1 MPDPVLDT
9 RTLNRALLA
18 RQLLLERSKVPITRA
33 VERIGGIQ
41 AQYAPSAYI
50 GLWSRLH
57 GFRRP
62 RLTRALETGELIQA
76 TLMRGTIHIAS
87 AADYPILT
95 AAVRRSRR
103 EMWSRV
109 AKTRDLHHDGW
120 HRIATIITETLA
132 DGPRP
137 RGELIQA
144 LVDEGFAK
152 DIWEGV
158 GLWVDMIRVPPSGT
172 WERRRADLYGLAGDY
187 VTMTPIDEATAV
199 EHLARRYLRAFGPAT
214 IGDLSSWGGVSIATL
229 RPVIEE
235 MRLRSF
241 RSEDG
246 NVLLDLPRQPI
257 PDPEIKTPVRFLPTW
272 DATLLAHARRTQ
284 ILPEEH
290 RNKVF
295 NTKNP
300 HSMATFLVDG
310 VVAGTW
316 RQEGPRVKLAPFAPL
331 PRADRRELDDEAD
344 LLAAFLAD

>member
-1 MPDPVLDT
+1 MADPVLDT

-18 RQLLLERSKVPITRA
+18 RQLLLERSKMPIARA

-50 GLWSRLH
+50 GLWTRLH

-62 RLTRALETGELIQA
+62 RLTKALEAAELIQA
-76 TLMRGTIHIAS
+76 TVMRVTIHIVS

-95 AAVRRSRR
+95 EAVRRSRR
-103 EMWSRV
+103 ELWSRV
-109 AKTRDLHHDGW
+109 AKSRDLGPDGW
-120 HRIATIITETLA
+120 HRVGTIVTDMLA

-144 LVDEGFAK
+144 LVDEGFAR

-172 WERRRADLYGLAGDY
+172 WERRRADLYGLARNY
-187 VTMTPIDEATAV
+187 VAMTPIDESAALQ
-199 EHLARRYLRAFGPAT
+199 HLVKRYLRAFGPAT
-214 IGDLSSWGGVSIATL
+214 IGDVSSWSGASITTL
-229 RPVIEE
+229 RPVIERL
-235 MRLRSF
+235 RLRSF
-241 RSEDG
+241 RSEEG
-246 NVLLDLPRQPI
+246 NALLDLPRQPI
-257 PDPEIKTPVRFLPTW
+257 PDPGIPAPVRFLPTW

-290 RNKVF
+290 RGAVF

-300 HSMATFLVDG
+300 QSVATFLVDG
-310 VVAGTW
+310 VGGRDMATGRDEVEARAICTA
-316 RQEGPRVKLAPFAPL
+316 APGHPS
-331 PRADRRELDDEAD
+331 
-344 LLAAFLAD
+344 

>member
-1 MPDPVLDT
+1 MADPVLDT
-9 RTLNRALLA
+9 RTLNRALLT
-18 RQLLLERSKVPITRA
+18 RQLLLQRAKIPITRA

-41 AQYAPSAYI
+41 AQYSPSAYI

-62 RLTRALETGELIQA
+62 QLTRALETADLIQA
-76 TLMRGTIHIAS
+76 TVMRVTIHVVS

-95 AAVRRSRR
+95 EAVRRSRR
-103 EMWSRV
+103 DVWSRV
-109 AKTRDLHHDGW
+109 AKSRNLDHDGW
-120 HRIATIITETLA
+120 RRVGTIVTNMLA

-137 RGELIQA
+137 RLELIQA
-144 LVDEGFAK
+144 LVDEGFTK

-187 VTMTPIDEATAV
+187 VAMTPIDESAAL
-199 EHLARRYLRAFGPAT
+199 EHLVKRYLRAFGPAT
-214 IGDLSSWGGVSIATL
+214 IGDVSSWSGVSITTL

-235 MRLRSF
+235 MRFRSF

-246 NVLLDLPRQPI
+246 SVLLDLPRLPI
-257 PDPEIKTPVRFLPTW
+257 PDPGTPSPVRFLPTW
-272 DATLLAHARRTQ
+272 DATLLAHARRSQ
-284 ILPEEH
+284 ILPEAH
-290 RNKVF
+290 RSTVF

-300 HSMATFLVDG
+300 QSLATFLVDG
-310 VVAGTW
+310 AVAGTW
-316 RQEGPRVKLAPFAPL
+316 RQEGAQVKLEPFAPL
-331 PRADRRELDDEAD
+331 PRAIRRELDDEAD

>member
-1 MPDPVLDT
+1 MADRFLDT

-18 RQLLLERSKVPITRA
+18 RQLLLERSKIPITRA

-50 GLWSRLH
+50 GLWSRLL

-62 RLTRALETGELIQA
+62 RLTHALETAELVQA
-76 TLMRGTIHIAS
+76 TLMRVTIHVVS
-87 AADYPILT
+87 ATDYPILT

-103 EMWSRV
+103 ELWSRV
-109 AKTRDLHHDGW
+109 AKSRDLDLDGW
-120 HRIATIITETLA
+120 QRVATIITVALA

-172 WERRRADLYGLAGDY
+172 WERRRADLFGLASDH
-187 VTMTPIDEATAV
+187 VAMAPIDEDSAL
-199 EHLARRYLRAFGPAT
+199 EHLVGRYLRAFGPAT
-214 IGDLSSWGGVSIATL
+214 IGDVSSWSGVSITTL
-229 RPVIEE
+229 RPVIGR
-235 MRLRSF
+235 MRVRSF
-241 RSEDG
+241 RSEEG

-257 PDPEIKTPVRFLPTW
+257 PDPGIAVPARFLPTW

-290 RNKVF
+290 RDKVF

-300 HSMATFLVDG
+300 QSVATFLVDG

-316 RQEGPRVKLAPFAPL
+316 RQEGAKVKLEPFAPL
-331 PRADRRELDDEAD
+331 PRLARRELDDEAA

>member
-1 MPDPVLDT
+1 MPDRVLDT

-18 RQLLLERSKVPITRA
+18 RQLLLERPKIPITLA

-76 TLMRGTIHIAS
+76 TLMRITIHVVS

-103 EMWSRV
+103 ELWSRV
-109 AKTRDLHHDGW
+109 AKSRDLDRDGW
-120 HRIATIITETLA
+120 QKVSTIVTEALG

-172 WERRRADLYGLAGDY
+172 WERRRADLYGLAGDH
-187 VTMTPIDEATAV
+187 VTMTPIDETTAL
-199 EHLARRYLRAFGPAT
+199 EHLIGRYLRAFGPAT
-214 IGDLSSWGGVSIATL
+214 VGDISSWSGVSITTL
-229 RPVIEE
+229 RPVIET

-241 RSEDG
+241 RSAEE

-257 PDPEIKTPVRFLPTW
+257 PDPGIRAPTRFLPTW

-290 RNKVF
+290 RNEVF

-300 HSMATFLVDG
+300 QSMATFLVDG

-316 RQEGPRVKLAPFAPL
+316 RQEGPNLKLEPFAPL
-331 PRADRRELDDEAD
+331 PRADRRELEEEAA